1 MKMNNEKKK
10 EVLLKNFEII
20 DKNFA
25 ENGESLSQIV
35 IKMFGLDSETA
46 FKMWEH
52 LIKKYES
59 ELNGWFSE
67 YLTDDIY
74 MHGAN
79 SIGYGKMDS
88 IILNTPSLK
97 KAIFSLTNRVDRPA
111 TFIIEHT
118 IEKNELTLTNELMQ
132 LLYENYNKDISWY
145 ETMNR
150 ILTYTD
156 KNISNEAY
164 ELLDIWCDK
173 VESEEERAKLS
184 IKMLDYVE

>member
-25 ENGESLSQIV
+25 ENGKSLSQIV
-35 IKMFGLDSETA
+35 IKMFALDSETA
-46 FKMWEH
+46 FNMWEH

-59 ELNGWFSE
+59 ELNGWFSG
-67 YLTDDIY
+67 YLTEDIY
-74 MHGAN
+74 MDGSN

-88 IILNTPSLK
+88 TILNSPNLK
-97 KAIFSLTNRVDRPA
+97 KAIFSLTSRVDRPA

-118 IEKNELTLTNELMQ
+118 IEKNELTLANELMQ
-132 LLYENYNKDISWY
+132 LLYENYNKDMNWY
-145 ETMNR
+145 KIMDR

-164 ELLDIWCDK
+164 ELLEIWCDK
-173 VESEEERAKLS
+173 VESEEEKAKLS
-184 IKMLDYVE
+184 IKMLDYIE

>member
-25 ENGESLSQIV
+25 ENGKSLSQIV
-35 IKMFGLDSETA
+35 IKMFALDSETA
-46 FKMWEH
+46 FNMWEH
-52 LIKKYES
+52 LITKYES
-59 ELNGWFSE
+59 ELNGWFSG
-67 YLTDDIY
+67 YLTEDIY
-74 MHGAN
+74 LHGTD

-88 IILNTPSLK
+88 IILNSPNLK

-111 TFIIEHT
+111 TLIIENT
-118 IEKNELTLTNELMQ
+118 IEKNELNLANELMQ
-132 LLYENYNKDISWY
+132 LLYENYNKDINWY
-145 ETMNR
+145 EIMDR

-164 ELLDIWCDK
+164 ELLEMWCDK
-173 VESEEERAKLS
+173 VENEEERAKLS